1 MTVCLLQLAESKTE
15 ESCLEEKSIRK
26 TLSQESGSTEDI
38 DFAIR
43 TEDSDVAAN
52 EKKPTSF
59 CDSFPRHCTE
69 PFSVKDEFGET
80 EKTRMPE
87 VSPKDAAAV
96 SLPENVI
103 LELLQASQVAAGGI
117 SEGNT
122 SEEKSSGIDLDK
134 FIVVIF
140 TNQCTPLTLQ
150 EIEMMRGSIYL
161 GSFSRSTLSDKEL
174 IFVPH
179 SEVQPSVL
187 LELFRHLPKAFP
199 PYVITE
205 FGESKVL
212 CLKETD
218 MICNFKKG
226 QKGNSLAVRKL
237 ERSSS
242 SFNLE
247 NINVFKAPVI
257 YLTRCL
263 ELISVPSCSIQ
274 KSISKSS
281 LTNTDEQVMNSRH
294 LTLLECADAL
304 NTIVS
309 LKEAAGAIPDANVG
323 GQLAYENV
331 GDSFL
336 LEPGEKSNSLLPP
349 PGNTESDF
357 RISLGAEEGGQSA
370 GIREDDASTS
380 QRGAPVQKSLE
391 QGSSI
396 EGSPLPLDSGWSEE
410 AREEPWCSAE
420 ANSSGDSKEDFALGI
435 LSELRSL
442 SHSLLDV
449 FDIIQRT
456 PPLTKKVLT
465 LPREVLSQHK
475 VLHASTSSL
484 ESCPLAQSECFCGDE
499 VGANRNA
506 KKKRKRRKKCS
517 M

>member
-1 MTVCLLQLAESKTE
+1 MMTVCLLQLAESKTE
-15 ESCLEEKSIRK
+15 ESCLEEKSIWK
-26 TLSQESGSTEDI
+26 TLSQESVNTEDI

-43 TEDSDVAAN
+43 TKDSDVTAN
-52 EKKPTSF
+52 KKKLTSF

-69 PFSVKDEFGET
+69 LFSVRDEFGET
-80 EKTRMPE
+80 EKTCMPE
-87 VSPKDAAAV
+87 GSLKDTAAI
-96 SLPENVI
+96 SLPENMI
-103 LELLQASQVAAGGI
+103 LELLQASEVATGGI
-117 SEGNT
+117 SEG
-122 SEEKSSGIDLDK
+122 SMLEEKSSGIDSDK
-134 FIVVIF
+134 FTVVIF

-150 EIEMMRGSIYL
+150 EIEMMRGGIYL
-161 GSFSRSTLSDKEL
+161 GSFSRSTLSGKEL

-179 SEVQPSVL
+179 SGVQPSVL

-205 FGESKVL
+205 LGESKVL
-212 CLKETD
+212 CLRKTD
-218 MICNFKKG
+218 LICNFKKR

-237 ERSSS
+237 EQASS
-242 SFNLE
+242 SFNVE
-247 NINVFKAPVI
+247 NVIVFKAPGI

-263 ELISVPSCSIQ
+263 ELISIPNCSIQ

-281 LTNTDEQVMNSRH
+281 LPNTDEQVMNSRP

-304 NTIVS
+304 NTTVG
-309 LKEAAGAIPDANVG
+309 LKEATGAIPDENVG
-323 GQLAYENV
+323 GQLAYENI

-357 RISLGAEEGGQSA
+357 HISLGEEKRGQSA
-370 GIREDDASTS
+370 GIRNDASAS
-380 QRGAPVQKSLE
+380 RSSAPVQESLE
-391 QGSSI
+391 QGSSA
-396 EGSPLPLDSGWSEE
+396 EGTPLPLNSGWSEE
-410 AREEPWCSAE
+410 TKEEPWCSAE

-456 PPLTKKVLT
+456 PPLTKKVLS

-475 VLHASTSSL
+475 VLHASSSSL

-499 VGANRNA
+499 VGANRNT
-506 KKKRKRRKKCS
+506 KKRRKRRKKCS